1 MDAST
6 TTRLRTGREM
16 PVFGLGTWKLTDD
29 TADAVAFALG
39 LGYRMIDTAVDYG
52 SQAGIGQALER
63 TGTPREDVYLVAKV
77 EEDDHGLTATRRY
90 LAEMNQE
97 YADLVLIHRPPREGV
112 GEKLW
117 DQLRRAR
124 DQGLVR
130 DIGVSNYS
138 VEEMDRLAEASGEM
152 PVVNQVEWTPFGWS
166 PDVLEACRSRE
177 VVIQGYSP
185 LTRGERLDHPVIR
198 RVADEKGAT
207 PAQVLLRWCLARG
220 VVPLPKANRREHIR
234 ENLGTF
240 EVVLADDDMA
250 ALDALDENYSALG
263 AVPEHMA

>member
-16 PVFGLGTWKLTDD
+16 PIFGLGTWKLTEE
-29 TADAVAFALG
+29 TADIVAYAVD

-52 SQAGIGQALER
+52 SQPGIGRALAR
-63 TGTPREDVYLVAKV
+63 TDTPREDLYLVAKV

-90 LAEMNQE
+90 LAEMEQD

-112 GEKLW
+112 GEELW

-124 DQGLVR
+124 DQGLTR

-166 PDVLEACRSRE
+166 ADVLEACRSRE

-185 LTRGERLDHPVIR
+185 LTRGERLDHPDIR
-198 RVADEKGAT
+198 RVADERSAT

-220 VVPLPKANRREHIR
+220 IVPLPKANSREHIR

-240 EVVLADDDMA
+240 DVELDADDLA
-250 ALDALDENYSALG
+250 VLDALDENYSALG